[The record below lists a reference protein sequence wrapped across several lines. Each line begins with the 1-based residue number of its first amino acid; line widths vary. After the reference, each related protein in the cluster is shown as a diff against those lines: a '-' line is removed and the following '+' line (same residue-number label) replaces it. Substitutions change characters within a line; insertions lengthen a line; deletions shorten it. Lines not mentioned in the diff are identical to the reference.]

1 MKKYLLSITSK
12 LKDLNSVVH
21 NFVDKFSSNP
31 AFSFVIAVALAIFI
45 YVGVANFTKK

>member
-1 MKKYLLSITSK
+1 MELLSITSK
-12 LKDLNSVVH
+12 LKDVNTFVH

-31 AFSFVIAVALAIFI
+31 AFSFIVAVALAIFI